1 ALTTAVRGSRLKGS
15 PIRLP
20 RSEFRNPSESV
31 LTGGRY
37 LRATLQHRPSAV
49 SKDRIQKDPFGF
61 NTGYVEDLYAQY
73 LENPQSVSESWRE
86 FFADFAPGPT
96 FHAAAPAGDGTA
108 ALPEVRPARPAAP
121 AGDGAAVA
129 PEAKPP
135 APTPEAPPAP
145 ARPPAPQIDVPEGAA
160 TAPLRGVAAKIVEN
174 MEASLTIPTAT
185 SVREV
190 PVKLLAENRR
200 LINRHQQAAG
210 GEKVSFTHLIA
221 YAIVRALGQY
231 PGMNATFR
239 YTDDGKPERI
249 DPDGTNLGLAID
261 VEKGGKRQLLVPNI
275 KRAQGMSFA
284 EFLGSYNDVVKRA
297 LGGSLEVT
305 DFQHTTATIT
315 NPGMIGTA
323 MSVPRLMPGQGVIV
337 GVGAI
342 GYPAEF

>member
-96 FHAAAPAGDGTA
+96 FHTPAAAESAPAVAEGDGTA

-121 AGDGAAVA
+121 AGDGAAAA
-129 PEAKPP
+129 PEAKAPASPP

-221 YAIVRALGQY
+221 YAIV
-231 PGMNATFR
+231 
-239 YTDDGKPERI
+239 
-249 DPDGTNLGLAID
+249 
-261 VEKGGKRQLLVPNI
+261 
-275 KRAQGMSFA
+275 
-284 EFLGSYNDVVKRA
+284 
-297 LGGSLEVT
+297 
-305 DFQHTTATIT
+305 
-315 NPGMIGTA
+315 
-323 MSVPRLMPGQGVIV
+323 
-337 GVGAI
+337 
-342 GYPAEF
+342 